1 MVDTVG
7 ELVQG
12 MRDMRVRE
20 ALLVTA
26 LMRLGEPMKLTQA
39 DATKA
44 AEHAVHMQHTDDGLI
59 VSLKPVRRMKR

>member
-26 LMRLGEPMKLTQA
+26 LLRLG
-39 DATKA
+39 
-44 AEHAVHMQHTDDGLI
+44 
-59 VSLKPVRRMKR
+59 

>member
-26 LMRLGEPMKLTQA
+26 LLRLGKPMKLTQA
-39 DATKA
+39 DAFKA
-44 AEHAVHMQHTDDGLI
+44 AEHDVHMEHADGALV

>member
-1 MVDTVG
+1 MDAVG

-26 LMRLGEPMKLTQA
+26 LLRLGQPLTLTPA
-39 DATKA
+39 DAFKA
-44 AEHAVHMQHTDDGLI
+44 AEHDLDMRNTDDGLV
-59 VSLKPVRRMKR
+59 VSLRPVRRLKR